1 MEGNC
6 SGNLVVE
13 EGNRHRPAQELRY
26 TTSEKPMF
34 EPASTSSPRKA
45 VGIDLGTTF
54 SAIAH
59 IDAYGKP
66 QIIPNAESERISPS
80 VILFD
85 GQHAIV
91 GSMAKQNAVA
101 EPEKIVDFVKREM
114 GKSKAQFHREFGT
127 KVFSAEELSALIIKK
142 LKNDAEKYLGEE
154 ITDAVIT
161 VPAYFNDAER
171 MATLHAGQLAGFNV
185 LQVINEPTAA
195 ALAYGL
201 DKLDQDQTVFVFDLG
216 GGTFDVTIMRIEN
229 HHIRMLASN
238 GDHRLGGKDWDDII
252 VNWVADE
259 FDTVHGESPLL
270 DLQSYQD
277 LYTRALTAKVQL
289 SSRAKT
295 TIVQSYNGK
304 SVKLELTREDFENR
318 SRHLIEKCKTICE
331 IVMQEA
337 DLGWHQIDRILLTG
351 GMTRMPSVREMIRLI
366 APNVSIA
373 EDVSPDEAVAIGAA
387 VQAVLALLHE
397 EDVSGVRALPDEVRE
412 QFSSADGQLIKV
424 TNITTHT
431 LGVVLWDDVRVEEYV
446 FPMIRKMTPVP
457 VQTKNSFGTA
467 KANMKNAIVRV
478 VEGESTV
485 PGECTPLGICDIELP
500 PFLPKGSPV
509 ELTYSYNENQ
519 VLEVVVEAYGRQNR
533 VSIARNTGLSESEI
547 ATATADLSLITVV

>member
-1 MEGNC
+1 MVTPPL
-6 SGNLVVE
+6 SLT
-13 EGNRHRPAQELRY
+13 A
-26 TTSEKPMF
+26 
-34 EPASTSSPRKA
+34 RKA

-66 QIIPNAESERISPS
+66 QIIPNSESERITPS

-85 GQHAIV
+85 GHQALV

-101 EPEKIVDFVKREM
+101 EPEKIVDFVKREI
-114 GKSKAQFHREFGT
+114 GKSKGLFHREFGG
-127 KVFSAEELSALIIKK
+127 KIYSAEELSALIIKK
-142 LKNDAEKYLGEE
+142 LKNDAEKYLGEK
-154 ITDAVIT
+154 ITDATIT

-171 MATLHAGQLAGFNV
+171 TATIHAGQLAGLNV
-185 LQVINEPTAA
+185 LKVINEPTAA

-201 DKLDQDQTVFVFDLG
+201 DKLETDQTVFVFDLG
-216 GGTFDVTIMRIEN
+216 GGTFDVTIMGIEG
-229 HHIRMLASN
+229 HHIRMIASN

-259 FDTVHGESPLL
+259 FDKVHGENPLL

-277 LYTRALTAKVQL
+277 LYTRALTAKIQL
-289 SSRAKT
+289 SSRQKT
-295 TIVQSYNGK
+295 TLVHSFNGK
-304 SVKLELTREDFENR
+304 SIKLELTRDDFER
-318 SRHLIEKCKTICE
+318 RARHLIEKVKTICE

-337 DLGWHQIDRILLTG
+337 GLSWMEIDRILLTG
-351 GMTRMPSVREMIRLI
+351 GMTRMPSVRDMMKGMSATVPVADDL
-366 APNVSIA
+366 
-373 EDVSPDEAVAIGAA
+373 SPDEAVAIGAA
-387 VQAVLALLHE
+387 VQGILAMLTE
-397 EDVSGVRALPDEVRE
+397 EDETGTHSLPEVVRE
-412 QFSSADGQLIKV
+412 QFSNSDGQLIKV

-431 LGVVLWDDVRVEEYV
+431 LGVVLWDDTRVEEYV

-457 VQTKNSFGTA
+457 VHTKNSFGTA
-467 KANMKNAIVRV
+467 KANMKNAVVRV

-500 PFLPKGSPV
+500 PFLPKGSPI
-509 ELTYSYNENQ
+509 ELTYSYNANQ

-533 VSIARNTGLSESEI
+533 VSIARNTGLSEAEI
-547 ATATADLSLITVV
+547 ETATADLARIEVL